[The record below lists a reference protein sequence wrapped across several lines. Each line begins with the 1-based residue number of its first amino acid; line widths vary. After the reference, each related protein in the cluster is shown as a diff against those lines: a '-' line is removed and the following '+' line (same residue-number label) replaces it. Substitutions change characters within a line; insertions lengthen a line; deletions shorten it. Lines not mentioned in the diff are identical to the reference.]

1 MSIPIA
7 YEIKVNT
14 FEGPLDLLLH
24 LVTKNEMDIND
35 IPMAQI
41 TNQYLRHLDQMESQN
56 LDVASEF
63 LVMAATLIH
72 IKSKLLLPRHS
83 TEEDVDEDELDPR
96 VELVQRL
103 LEYRRYKEGAEELSA
118 YPQLNHDVFSRPEL
132 SEVQDDNLSSTGE
145 VHGDV
150 GLFELV
156 VALREL
162 LKEPAPP
169 LYHDIAITGM
179 TVDEA
184 TVRLRER
191 MKGHEQLLFREC
203 FSCLPRREEV
213 VVMFIAVLELVKRHE
228 CRVVQLNPRGSL
240 YLYPLHSCK
249 RC

>member
-1 MSIPIA
+1 MGLAVA
-7 YEIKVNT
+7 YEVKVDT

-24 LVTKNEMDIND
+24 LVTKNEMDLND

-41 TNQYLRHLDQMESQN
+41 TTQYLHYLDQMEAQN

-72 IKSKLLLPRHS
+72 IKSRLLLPRHAS
-83 TEEDVDEDELDPR
+83 EEDVDEDELDPR

-132 SEVQDDNLSSTGE
+132 SEIQDGNISQVDEN
-145 VHGDV
+145 HGDV

-156 VALREL
+156 VALRDL

-169 LYHDIAITGM
+169 SYHDIAATGL

-184 TVRLRER
+184 TIRLLEQ
-191 MKGHEQLLFREC
+191 MKGCEQLLFKDC
-203 FSCLPRREEV
+203 FICLPRREEV
-213 VVMFIAVLELVKRHE
+213 VVMFIAVLELVKRQK

-240 YLYPLHSCK
+240 YLYPVH
-249 RC
+249 

>member
-1 MSIPIA
+1 MSHPVA
-7 YEIKVNT
+7 YEVKVDT

-41 TNQYLRHLDQMESQN
+41 TSQYLNYLDQMEAQN

-72 IKSKLLLPRHS
+72 IKSKLLLPRH
-83 TEEDVDEDELDPR
+83 TNEEEVDEDELDPR

-132 SEVQDDNLSSTGE
+132 SATQDDNVSYGAE
-145 VHGDV
+145 GHGDV

-156 VALREL
+156 VALRDL

-169 LYHDIAITGM
+169 RYHDIAATGL

-184 TVRLRER
+184 TIRLLER
-191 MKGHEQLLFREC
+191 LKGRQQLLFKEC
-203 FSCLPRREEV
+203 FVDLPRREEV
-213 VVMFIAVLELVKRHE
+213 VVMFIALLELVKRQQ

-240 YLYPLHSCK
+240 YLYPVH
-249 RC
+249 

>member
-1 MSIPIA
+1 MSHPVA
-7 YEIKVNT
+7 YEVKVNT

-41 TNQYLRHLDQMESQN
+41 TSQYLNYLDQMEAQN

-72 IKSKLLLPRHS
+72 IKSKLLLPRH
-83 TEEDVDEDELDPR
+83 TDEEEVDEDELDPR

-132 SEVQDDNLSSTGE
+132 LDVQDDNVSHVGDG
-145 VHGDV
+145 HGDV

-156 VALREL
+156 VALRDL
-162 LKEPAPP
+162 LKEPAPAI
-169 LYHDIAITGM
+169 YHDIATTGL

-184 TVRLRER
+184 TIRLRER
-191 MKGHEQLLFREC
+191 LKGHEQLLFREC
-203 FSCLPRREEV
+203 FSHLPRREEV
-213 VVMFIAVLELVKRHE
+213 VVMFIALLELVKRHE

-240 YLYPLHSCK
+240 YLYPLH
-249 RC
+249 

>member
-1 MSIPIA
+1 MSHPA
-7 YEIKVNT
+7 TYEVKVDT

-35 IPMAQI
+35 IPLAQI
-41 TNQYLRHLDQMESQN
+41 TSQYLNYLDQMEAQN

-72 IKSKLLLPRHS
+72 IKSKLLLPRHAN
-83 TEEDVDEDELDPR
+83 EEEVDEDELDPR

-103 LEYRRYKEGAEELSA
+103 LEYRRYKEGAEQLSA

-132 SEVQDDNLSSTGE
+132 AAIQDDSIGHVGGE
-145 VHGDV
+145 HGDI

-162 LKEPAPP
+162 LKEPAPAI
-169 LYHDIAITGM
+169 YHDINTTGL

-184 TVRLRER
+184 TIRLRQR
-191 MKGHEQLLFREC
+191 LKGHEQLLFREC
-203 FSCLPRREEV
+203 FVYLPRREEV
-213 VVMFIAVLELVKRHE
+213 VVMFIALLELVKRHE
-228 CRVVQLNPRGSL
+228 CRVVQLNPHGSI
-240 YLYPLHSCK
+240 YLYPVH
-249 RC
+249 